1 MERIALIT
9 GGNRGIGFETA
20 RGLAQRGHRV
30 LIGSRDLIRGEESA
44 AILTA
49 EGLLAEAIRLDMDDA
64 VSHADAAANIE
75 ERFGCLD
82 VLINN
87 AAVIHDRD
95 VKPSEVTVDM
105 IRRTFE
111 TNFTML
117 VNLTQR
123 LLPLLRRS
131 DAGRIVNLSSTRAS
145 LKINADPR
153 LPMGEPQ
160 TLAYSAS
167 KTAVNMFTVML
178 ALELR
183 DTHIKVNAAD
193 PGWVKTPMGGDGAP
207 LEVAEGARTSI
218 RLATLPADGPTGGF
232 FHEERTIPW

>member
-9 GGNRGIGFETA
+9 GGNRGIGYETA
-20 RGLAQRGHRV
+20 RGLAERGHRV
-30 LIGSRDLIRGEESA
+30 IIGSRDLARGETAARELSSA
-44 AILTA
+44 GLTVEA
-49 EGLLAEAIRLDMDDA
+49 LALDVDDA
-64 VSHADAAANIE
+64 VSHANAAATIE
-75 ERFGCLD
+75 ERYGRLD
-82 VLINN
+82 VLVNN
-87 AAVIHDRD
+87 AAAIHDRD
-95 VKPSEVTVDM
+95 VKPSEVTVEM
-105 IRRTFE
+105 MRRSFE

-117 VNLTQR
+117 VALTQR

-167 KTAVNMFTVML
+167 KAAVNMFTAML

-183 DTHIKVNAAD
+183 DTPIKVNSAD
-193 PGWVKTPMGGDGAP
+193 PGWVKTEMGGEGAPMEVSDGAK
-207 LEVAEGARTSI
+207 TSI
-218 RLATLPADGPTGGF
+218 RLATLDADGPTGGF

>member
-30 LIGSRDLIRGEESA
+30 LIGSRDLVRGEEA
-44 AILTA
+44 AAALTA
-49 EGLLAEAIRLDMDDA
+49 EGLVAEAIRLDMEDA
-64 VSHADAAANIE
+64 LSQADAAAVID
-75 ERFGCLD
+75 ERYGRLD
-82 VLINN
+82 VLVNN
-87 AAVIHDRD
+87 AATIHDRD
-95 VKPSEVTVDM
+95 VRPSEVSIDA

-117 VNLTQR
+117 VLLTQR
-123 LLPLLRRS
+123 MLPLLRRS

-145 LKINADPR
+145 LKINADPG

-167 KTAVNMFTVML
+167 KAAVNMFTVML

-183 DTHIKVNAAD
+183 DTPIKVNSAD
-193 PGWVKTPMGGDGAP
+193 PGWVKTPMGGEGAP
-207 LEVAEGARTSI
+207 LEIEEGARTSI
-218 RLATLPADGPTGGF
+218 RLATLGPDGPTGGF